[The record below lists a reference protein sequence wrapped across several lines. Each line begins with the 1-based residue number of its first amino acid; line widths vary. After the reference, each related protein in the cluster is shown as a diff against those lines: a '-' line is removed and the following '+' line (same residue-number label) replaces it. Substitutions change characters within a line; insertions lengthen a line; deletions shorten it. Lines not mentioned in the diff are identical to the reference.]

1 MGKRLT
7 TEMVKSAASMID
19 LVVGD
24 DELELIRD
32 RLQLL
37 LDGTDQFEHLI
48 ENTAELDIRFNANWE
63 QERA

>member
-24 DELELIRD
+24 DEVELVRD